1 MFDVG
6 FSELILLFV
15 IGLLILGP
23 ERLPRVAAQLGRWM
37 GKARRTAHQLRM
49 QLEREMTM
57 SDIMRDEKNRAQPTA
72 KNAATDSTQSE
83 VGTVKATESESE
95 SAESAETAPEDGYPP
110 EEDANDS
117 GHGDADG
124 DVTPQSASTDTATTA
139 EPANDADTAQQRRA

>member
-6 FSELILLFV
+6 FSELVLLFV

-23 ERLPRVAAQLGRWM
+23 ERLPRVATQLGRWM

-57 SDIMRDEKNRAQPTA
+57 NDIMRDRKEREQQTA
-72 KNAATDSTQSE
+72 EAAAATD
-83 VGTVKATESESE
+83 A
-95 SAESAETAPEDGYPP
+95 SAEKSSDQH

-117 GHGDADG
+117 GHRDAGADEAG
-124 DVTPQSASTDTATTA
+124 VATQPVSSHDEPSTATA
-139 EPANDADTAQQRRA
+139 SDDAGQRRA

>member
-6 FSELILLFV
+6 FSELVLLFV

-57 SDIMRDEKNRAQPTA
+57 NDIMREQKKRQERDDSATSSDADE
-72 KNAATDSTQSE
+72 DS
-83 VGTVKATESESE
+83 
-95 SAESAETAPEDGYPP
+95 
-110 EEDANDS
+110 NDS
-117 GHGDADG
+117 GHADAGEEISGDDGDTGATSAAAADG
-124 DVTPQSASTDTATTA
+124 GSEKGDESKEKTVA
-139 EPANDADTAQQRRA
+139 

>member
-6 FSELILLFV
+6 FSELVLLFV

-57 SDIMRDEKNRAQPTA
+57 NDIMREQKKREERD
-72 KNAATDSTQSE
+72 DSSTSGSS
-83 VGTVKATESESE
+83 GTRDSESPGD
-95 SAESAETAPEDGYPP
+95 ADEDS
-110 EEDANDS
+110 NDS
-117 GHGDADG
+117 GHADAGDEVSGSEGDTGAASAADG
-124 DVTPQSASTDTATTA
+124 GPASGDESKEKTVA
-139 EPANDADTAQQRRA
+139 

>member
-6 FSELILLFV
+6 FSELVLLFV

-57 SDIMRDEKNRAQPTA
+57 NDIMREQKKRQEHDDGATPGGSDAGQSDDSGDADE
-72 KNAATDSTQSE
+72 DS
-83 VGTVKATESESE
+83 
-95 SAESAETAPEDGYPP
+95 
-110 EEDANDS
+110 NDS
-117 GHGDADG
+117 GHADAADEISGNEGDSG
-124 DVTPQSASTDTATTA
+124 ATSDA
-139 EPANDADTAQQRRA
+139 AADTGSAKGDESKEKTVA

>member
-6 FSELILLFV
+6 FSELVLLFV

-57 SDIMRDEKNRAQPTA
+57 NDIMREQKKRQERDDSATSSS
-72 KNAATDSTQSE
+72 AAAGRSE
-83 VGTVKATESESE
+83 DPNDA
-95 SAESAETAPEDGYPP
+95 
-110 EEDANDS
+110 EEDSNDS
-117 GHGDADG
+117 GHADAGETISGGDDAAPTASSSAADG
-124 DVTPQSASTDTATTA
+124 G
-139 EPANDADTAQQRRA
+139 PAKGDESKEKTVA

>member
-6 FSELILLFV
+6 FTELVLLFV

-57 SDIMRDEKNRAQPTA
+57 HDIMRNQNEREQTP
-72 KNAATDSTQSE
+72 AASQ
-83 VGTVKATESESE
+83 A
-95 SAESAETAPEDGYPP
+95 SAETTEKTEKTEETETTEERTYPE

-117 GHGDADG
+117 GHQDAGADN
-124 DVTPQSASTDTATTA
+124 ADTAA
-139 EPANDADTAQQRRA
+139 ESAANDGPANDSDAAQQRSA

>member
-6 FSELILLFV
+6 FTELVLLFV

-57 SDIMRDEKNRAQPTA
+57 NDIMR
-72 KNAATDSTQSE
+72 SQSE
-83 VGTVKATESESE
+83 REEKSASSQTPTEASEE
-95 SAESAETAPEDGYPP
+95 SPYPED
-110 EEDANDS
+110 EDANDS
-117 GHGDADG
+117 GHADAGSEDADAVAEGAVG
-124 DVTPQSASTDTATTA
+124 DV
-139 EPANDADTAQQRRA
+139 PANDSDAAQQRSA

>member
-6 FSELILLFV
+6 FTELILLFV

-57 SDIMRDEKNRAQPTA
+57 NDIMRNQDEREQK
-72 KNAATDSTQSE
+72 
-83 VGTVKATESESE
+83 SESE
-95 SAESAETAPEDGYPP
+95 QKSDSSQATAEKTEERAYPDD
-110 EEDANDS
+110 EDANDS
-117 GHGDADG
+117 GHQDADTDDA
-124 DVTPQSASTDTATTA
+124 DVSAESAANDG
-139 EPANDADTAQQRRA
+139 PANDSDAAQQRSA

>member
-6 FSELILLFV
+6 FTELVLLFV

-57 SDIMRDEKNRAQPTA
+57 SDIMRDKKDREQK
-72 KNAATDSTQSE
+72 K
-83 VGTVKATESESE
+83 TESESTAADS
-95 SAESAETAPEDGYPP
+95 SAEESYPED
-110 EEDANDS
+110 EDANDS
-117 GHGDADG
+117 GHQDADS
-124 DVTPQSASTDTATTA
+124 DATAAPEPVATASSDDKQSA
-139 EPANDADTAQQRRA
+139 ANDSDSVQQRRA

>member
-6 FSELILLFV
+6 FTELVLLFV

-57 SDIMRDEKNRAQPTA
+57 SDIMRDKKDREQNK
-72 KNAATDSTQSE
+72 
-83 VGTVKATESESE
+83 TESESTAADS
-95 SAESAETAPEDGYPP
+95 SAEDSYPED
-110 EEDANDS
+110 EDANDS
-117 GHGDADG
+117 GHQDADS
-124 DVTPQSASTDTATTA
+124 DATAAPEPVATAPADDKQSA
-139 EPANDADTAQQRRA
+139 ANDSDTVQQRRA

>member
-6 FSELILLFV
+6 FTELVLLFV

-57 SDIMRDEKNRAQPTA
+57 NEIMQNQKDREQSSDK
-72 KNAATDSTQSE
+72 S
-83 VGTVKATESESE
+83 KATADKTEDRHH
-95 SAESAETAPEDGYPP
+95 PEDDHPENNYPE

-117 GHGDADG
+117 GHHDAGADDADEAVG
-124 DVTPQSASTDTATTA
+124 ELVDE
-139 EPANDADTAQQRRA
+139 EPRSDAAANEDSSAQQRSA

>member
-6 FSELILLFV
+6 FSELVLLFV

-57 SDIMRDEKNRAQPTA
+57 NDIMREQKKRQEHDDS
-72 KNAATDSTQSE
+72 ATSGDSDAGQSDDPSDA
-83 VGTVKATESESE
+83 G
-95 SAESAETAPEDGYPP
+95 EDS
-110 EEDANDS
+110 NDS
-117 GHGDADG
+117 GHADAADEISGAESDPTATSSAPADAGPADG
-124 DVTPQSASTDTATTA
+124 SESKEKTVA
-139 EPANDADTAQQRRA
+139 

>member
-6 FSELILLFV
+6 FTELVLLFV

-23 ERLPRVAAQLGRWM
+23 ERLPRVATQLGRWM

-57 SDIMRDEKNRAQPTA
+57 HDIMRDTKEREQREA
-72 KNAATDSTQSE
+72 S
-83 VGTVKATESESE
+83 KATSE
-95 SAESAETAPEDGYPP
+95 SAEDRQYPE

-117 GHGDADG
+117 GHQDAGGDDEAAADPAATAA
-124 DVTPQSASTDTATTA
+124 DETPSTA
-139 EPANDADTAQQRRA
+139 ANDADSTQQRSA

>member
-6 FSELILLFV
+6 FSELVLLFV

-57 SDIMRDEKNRAQPTA
+57 NDIMREQKKRQERDDSSTPGGSGTRDSENPGDADE
-72 KNAATDSTQSE
+72 DS
-83 VGTVKATESESE
+83 
-95 SAESAETAPEDGYPP
+95 
-110 EEDANDS
+110 NDS
-117 GHGDADG
+117 GHADAGDEVSGSEGDTGAASAADG
-124 DVTPQSASTDTATTA
+124 GPASGDESKEKTVA
-139 EPANDADTAQQRRA
+139 

>member
-6 FSELILLFV
+6 FTELVLLFV

-57 SDIMRDEKNRAQPTA
+57 NDIMR
-72 KNAATDSTQSE
+72 SQSE
-83 VGTVKATESESE
+83 REEKSASSQAPTDQAPTE
-95 SAESAETAPEDGYPP
+95 APEESPYP
-110 EEDANDS
+110 EDEDANDS
-117 GHGDADG
+117 GHADAGSEDADAVAEGAAG
-124 DVTPQSASTDTATTA
+124 DV
-139 EPANDADTAQQRRA
+139 PANDSDAAQQRSA

>member
-6 FSELILLFV
+6 FTELLVLFV
-15 IGLLILGP
+15 IGLLTLGP

-57 SDIMRDEKNRAQPTA
+57 NDIMRDKEEREKRKADE
-72 KNAATDSTQSE
+72 AASDS
-83 VGTVKATESESE
+83 A
-95 SAESAETAPEDGYPP
+95 AEREYPE

-117 GHGDADG
+117 GHGDASED
-124 DVTPQSASTDTATTA
+124 DSQPQATSAAADDAA
-139 EPANDADTAQQRRA
+139 PAANDDNDPAHQRSA

>member
-6 FSELILLFV
+6 FTELVLLFV

-23 ERLPRVAAQLGRWM
+23 ERLPRVATQLGRWM

-57 SDIMRDEKNRAQPTA
+57 NDIMRDQKEREQRDAAAGATSAA
-72 KNAATDSTQSE
+72 KSE
-83 VGTVKATESESE
+83 D
-95 SAESAETAPEDGYPP
+95 AESDDAGSDARYPE

-117 GHGDADG
+117 GHADAGADDDTSETARTPAAGD
-124 DVTPQSASTDTATTA
+124 DTAKND
-139 EPANDADTAQQRRA
+139 NDAPQQRHA